1 MRRRTIL
8 AGAALLLLA
17 GCGATKLDRGASEG
31 GSEIRLDTVRSERLV
46 GDLTVAQAAEAAER
60 FLTSI
65 DFGYGDR
72 LIVQGGEEP
81 ARRRLAEALAAPGR
95 SVTALAGPPDGRG
108 LRLTLERTV
117 ATPPTCED
125 WSDPP
130 TGDFS
135 NLPRRNVGCATLS
148 NLARMVADPNDLA
161 AGRNGG
167 RLDSQHFT
175 VLIDAHKRDA
185 VVITDY
191 TVTNNATG
199 GQ

>member
-1 MRRRTIL
+1 MRRRTVL
-8 AGAALLLLA
+8 AGVALLLLA
-17 GCGATKLDRGASEG
+17 GCGATKLDRAASEG
-31 GSEIRLDTVRSERLV
+31 ESEIRLDTVRSERLV
-46 GDLTVAQAAEAAER
+46 GDLTIAQAAAAAER
-60 FLTSI
+60 FLTSLNS
-65 DFGYGDR
+65 GYGDR

-108 LRLTLERTV
+108 LRLTLVRTV
-117 ATPPTCED
+117 ATPPTCGD

-148 NLARMVADPNDLA
+148 NLARMAADPNDLA
-161 AGRNGG
+161 GGRDGG

-175 VLIDAHKRDA
+175 VLIDAYKRGA
-185 VVITDY
+185 VVIADD
-191 TVTNNATG
+191 AMG
-199 GQ
+199 GNTAGSQ